1 VETPTAEGASVDA
14 CYERPFIKEAIV
26 RVDLSPPIDLKDTFV
41 EGPFAAAAKGRFP
54 NLEPRVH
61 IGQEFQFGPEGM
73 AQKKVETREWQ
84 VLSAERDRRIVLGD
98 AALAVSCTAYT
109 RWVDLR
115 DDFFSALDAL
125 VAGYPDAQVTR
136 LGVRYINFISLQE
149 VNPFD
154 WKGWIADEL
163 TGSLNFPR
171 DPRRI
176 ARSMHVLELEY
187 PDDVRLKFQFGLPN
201 PDYPAP
207 VKEKHFVLD
216 LDAYVGRILTVSEVK
231 GLAEPMH
238 GSIEQLFED
247 GIGQKLRTKMGVVN
261 DAKT

>member
-1 VETPTAEGASVDA
+1 MDA

-26 RVDLSPPIDLKDTFV
+26 RVDLSPPIQLADSFV
-41 EGPFAAAAKGRFP
+41 EGVFAPATEKRFP
-54 NLEPRVH
+54 ILEPRVH

-84 VLSAERDRRIVLGD
+84 LFGGTERGRRIVLGD
-98 AALAVSCTAYT
+98 AALAVSYTEYT

-115 DDFFSALDAL
+115 DDFFAALDAL
-125 VAGYPDAQVTR
+125 VAGFPDAQVTR

-149 VNPFD
+149 TNPFD
-154 WKGWIADEL
+154 WRGWIADKL
-163 TGSLNFPR
+163 TGALTFPR

-187 PDDVRLKFQFGLPN
+187 PNDVRLKFQFGVPN

-216 LDAYVGRILTVSEVK
+216 LDAYVGRILTTSEVK

-238 GSIEQLFED
+238 DSIEQLFED
-247 GIGQKLRTKMGVVN
+247 GIGQKLRAKMGVVN
-261 DAKT
+261 DAQT